1 MISLSE
7 DRFYTCYV
15 RIHFREFSFSLLFFL
30 RKFDICDLQTFKSA
44 SHYFYSRTNSRLQY
58 VPQHHGKV
66 SPYYP

>member
-44 SHYFYSRTNSRLQY
+44 SHYFYSRTNSRLL
-58 VPQHHGKV
+58 
-66 SPYYP
+66 